1 MRKYLFLLVILSAN
15 CLFGLA
21 QTSSQ
26 TKQAA
31 YLNNLNQFQQLYGN
45 QNYPRARALDVAAND
60 NIYTCT
66 SKLTSEKDS
75 GWTRSTSLSTLALQ
89 GFGFTIPD
97 DATIENIVVTV
108 RRFKKGTPS
117 VGDHI
122 LSLMQRFEQ
131 SAGLPGQYG
140 AMWTFM
146 DDEELDYPGRI
157 YPATETEYLFSQR
170 GSGNNGGG
178 YHDQDYEWTP
188 AIVNAITFGVR
199 IMNYHPIGKG
209 TVQICYDLVEVTVE
223 YFEAATK
230 AGRSSVA
237 AEAKPLKEPIIYPN
251 PFTTKAN
258 IQFTAS
264 ESGRAI
270 VELYNIAGTKIRTL
284 FSANVVQG
292 EVYNASFGDAL
303 LAGGVYVYTIRNGKQ
318 KHTGK
323 LIKVE

>member
-1 MRKYLFLLVILSAN
+1 MRKYLCLLVMLSTY
-15 CLFGLA
+15 CLAGFA
-21 QTSSQ
+21 QSQ
-26 TKQAA
+26 TRTATF
-31 YLNNLNQFQQLYGN
+31 LNDLYNFQQVYGN
-45 QNYPRARALDVAAND
+45 QNYPRARAQDVAAND

-75 GWTRSTSLSTLALQ
+75 GWTRSTALSTLALQ

-97 DATIENIVVTV
+97 EATIENIVLKV

-131 SAGLPGQYG
+131 RPGLPGQYG

-223 YFEAATK
+223 YSESATK
-230 AGRSSVA
+230 AARSSA
-237 AEAKPLKEPIIYPN
+237 TAEAKPLKEPIIYPN
-251 PFTTKAN
+251 PFTTKTN

-270 VELYNIAGTKIRTL
+270 VELYNITGTKIRTL
-284 FSANVVQG
+284 FSGNVEQG
-292 EVYNASFGDAL
+292 QVHNAAAGDASL
-303 LAGGVYVYTIRNGKQ
+303 PKGIYVYTITNGKQ
-318 KHTGK
+318 KHTGRIIK
-323 LIKVE
+323 LE